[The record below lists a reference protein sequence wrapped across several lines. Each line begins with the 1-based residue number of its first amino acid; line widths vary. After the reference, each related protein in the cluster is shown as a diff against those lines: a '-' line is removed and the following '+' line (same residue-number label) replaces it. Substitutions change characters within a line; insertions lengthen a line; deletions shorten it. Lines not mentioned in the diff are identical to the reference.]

1 MRTALAVLLGLAAVL
16 TAAVAPAAAHTTTTT
31 SFCGPYQEYRV
42 TNFAAEPLIVRNDVF
57 GADHE
62 CLTVYGHRFSKF
74 TVTRSTASKRRGDA
88 VAYPSIFYGCVWGTC
103 SKGTVLPERAGR
115 ATRMRLTWLTRH
127 VRPAGLWNTAYDIW
141 FSKRRHVSGQAAGA
155 ELMIWLNAKFAPP
168 WGRQTV
174 RIAGARYWFAWHIAC
189 NDVRGHRHC
198 WHYILFR
205 RVHPVFGVTG
215 LPLGPFLRYSE
226 RRHLLSSAWWLA
238 NVEAGFEVWRG
249 ATGVGTV
256 RFNVSRPRT

>member
-174 RIAGARYWFAWHIAC
+174 RIELDRNSAR
-189 NDVRGHRHC
+189 
-198 WHYILFR
+198 
-205 RVHPVFGVTG
+205 VTG
-215 LPLGPFLRYSE
+215 PKLLGLIERAGVRWMWDPHSHRTVLVCRADLDDFLVVAERDRRDVLLLDRDGCPVVAGRLLGP
-226 RRHLLSSAWWLA
+226 
-238 NVEAGFEVWRG
+238 EAAG
-249 ATGVGTV
+249 
-256 RFNVSRPRT
+256 